1 MQLSSLQT
9 LLITT
14 QLRFFLNF
22 PGYFAFKLTIE
33 RNSKLRQVTDG
44 LGKCLIFVYNLKDV

>member
-22 PGYFAFKLTIE
+22 PGYFAFKLIIE
-33 RNSKLRQVTDG
+33 RNSKLQQVTDG
-44 LGKCLIFVYNLKDV
+44 LGKCLIFFII